1 MRADTSAAMI
11 DLAQLKVETVEA
23 ELEALL
29 KDNLAVVDAVA
40 KAPAQWAQVMAPLE
54 EMEARLAGFWG
65 PIRHLNS
72 VSHSEALRAAHDA
85 SLPRLTAYYN
95 ALGQHRGLY
104 EAYGRLADAQEGP
117 EPGAGR
123 ALSQSLRGFRL
134 SGIDLPPP
142 EQARYRELTQRLT
155 ELSNTFTKNLLDA
168 TDAFSLEVD
177 EAALKGLPEDVRAR
191 ALADEPAPGQARLN
205 LSAPTYLAVMSYAE
219 DRALRAAF
227 HRAWVT
233 RASELGEGGAQWDNA
248 PVMVEMLTLRQEL
261 AQLLGFPNYAA
272 RQLVDRMAQTPEAV
286 LTFLTDLAAR
296 ARPQAEQEFEALRA
310 FARAELGLETLE
322 PWDMAYA
329 SERLREAKYAF
340 EAEAL
345 RPYFPLD
352 RVLSGLF
359 SLLRDLFGV
368 ELVTDSS
375 VTPYHPDLRS
385 FQVRRDGEAL
395 GQLSCD
401 LFARKGKRGGA
412 WMDGVMSRRR
422 TEAGIANPVAYVVAN
437 FAPGAE
443 GRPPLLTHDE
453 VLTLC
458 HEFGHALHH
467 LLTEVDI
474 MDLAGINGVPW
485 DAVELPSQFL
495 ENWCWTPEGLARLSG
510 HFETG
515 EPLPE
520 TLRQGLLAARN
531 FQSALALLR
540 QLEFSLFDFRLHQ
553 VAAPQNPEEIRAV
566 LAAVREDTSVVPVA
580 AYNRFENSFA
590 HIFAGGYAAGYYSYK
605 WAEVLAADAFSRFEE
620 EGILSAEV
628 GADFRRHILER
639 GGSESPEV
647 LFERFRGRPPRI
659 DALLRHCG
667 IAVEGASS

>member
-1 MRADTSAAMI
+1 MRADSSAAMM
-11 DLAQLKVETVEA
+11 DLTQLKVETIEA

-29 KDNLAVVDAVA
+29 NDNLAVVDAVA
-40 KAPAQWAQVMAPLE
+40 KAPAQWNSVMRPLE
-54 EMEARLAGFWG
+54 AMEARLAGFWG

-72 VSHSEALRAAHDA
+72 VTHSDALRAAHDA
-85 SLPRLTAYYN
+85 SLSRLTDYFN

-104 EAYGRLADAQEGP
+104 AAYGRLADAEVGP
-117 EPGAGR
+117 EPGARR
-123 ALSQSLRGFRL
+123 ALTQALRGFRL
-134 SGIDLPPP
+134 SGIDLPAP

-155 ELSNTFTKNLLDA
+155 ELSNRFTKNLLDA

-177 EAALKGLPEDVRAR
+177 EAALEGLPADVRQR
-191 ALADEPAPGQARLN
+191 ALEEGPAPGRACLS
-205 LSAPTYLAVMSYAE
+205 LSAPTYLSVMSYAR
-219 DRALRAAF
+219 DRSLRAQF

-233 RASELGEGGAQWDNA
+233 RASDLGEGGTQWDNA
-248 PVMVEMLTLRQEL
+248 PVMVEILTLRLEL
-261 AQLLGFPNYAA
+261 AQLLGFANYAE
-272 RQLVDRMAQTPEAV
+272 RQLVDRMAQTPDAV
-286 LTFLTDLAAR
+286 LSFLTDLATR
-296 ARPQAEQEFEALRA
+296 ARPQAEQEFEALKA
-310 FARAELGLETLE
+310 FAKGQLGLEALE

-340 EAEAL
+340 DAEAL

-352 RVLSGLF
+352 RVLEGLF

-368 ELVTDSS
+368 ELHNDPSIA
-375 VTPYHPDLRS
+375 PYHPDLRS
-385 FQVRRDGEAL
+385 FQVRRDGETL

-422 TEAGIANPVAYVVAN
+422 TEAGVANPVAYVVAN
-437 FAPGAE
+437 FAPGGE

-520 TLRQGLLAARN
+520 ALRQGLLAARN

-553 VAAPQNPEEIRAV
+553 AAAPTNPEEVRAV
-566 LAAVREDTSVVPVA
+566 LGAVRELTAVVPGA
-580 AYNRFENSFA
+580 EYNRFENSFA
-590 HIFAGGYAAGYYSYK
+590 HIFSGGYAAGYYSYK

-620 EGILSAEV
+620 EGVLNPEV

-639 GGSESPEV
+639 GGSEPPEV

-667 IAVEGASS
+667 INVDGVAA